1 MAERFVTA
9 VVWAEFD
16 VLESISRGFRPEN
29 KALGMGDLALV
40 MLFICVVSAIAW
52 AVSRY
57 LGRLDP
63 QRPTHSPRALFAELA
78 RAHALSWS
86 QRRLLRRLAGER
98 QLPTPAVLFL
108 EPQHFEASRL
118 SKALQTRRRELTE
131 IHQRLF
137 ATATTDADR
146 RNT

>member
-40 MLFICVVSAIAW
+40 MLFIGVVSAIAW

-63 QRPTHSPRALFAELA
+63 QRPTHSPRSLFAEL
-78 RAHALSWS
+78 
-86 QRRLLRRLAGER
+86 G
-98 QLPTPAVLFL
+98 
-108 EPQHFEASRL
+108 ASPRV
-118 SKALQTRRRELTE
+118 ELV
-131 IHQRLF
+131 
-137 ATATTDADR
+137 ATAIVASPGRRTAIAYAGGAVSRTSTLRSVAFEQSSADAAA
-146 RNT
+146 